1 MDNRTNEFSRR
12 TFFSGVAG
20 LVTAG
25 VITTAGVGITGGMS
39 TQSGDETWTQPG
51 ANAAGTNAQIS
62 ATGPAGKLSTAW
74 QGGLSAY
81 FGDTRVGAVVDGTV
95 YASGTVL
102 VAKNAVDGTTLW
114 SAQTSVPD
122 IDYPDGAAID
132 IERPTY
138 VDGVV
143 VAPVRIGV
151 WDGDGAEYAKLM
163 GVDAESGEKLWEIGT
178 PSVIEF
184 SHVRISDGMCYVCG
198 PDLDG
203 SDTRYIYQLNPS
215 DGTIG
220 WRQSVDIGRAE
231 SNTPAIESGRLY
243 VAERNGVVA
252 LDVENGDRLWKALP
266 RVKAPHVAMVAD
278 GTLFVSEES
287 TPGATIIVLD
297 ASTGEQQWKQSYD
310 GERVRIRVA
319 TVDAEQ
325 VYIAKGQS
333 DAAIIALDR
342 TDGTE
347 NWQTSVTT
355 WPEESDTEPQT
366 GRPDPAWGMARVG
379 SLLYAGGFVL
389 DPSDGSI
396 RSEYGIEGPWTA
408 PYRLNAVAGGQLY
421 FGGEGLLVV
430 KGSETQTASP
440 PTTDTQTASPPTTD
454 TQTEADES
462 EDSTTVTDDRGSTA
476 TTTQQAEPSAPSE
489 TADTADNLSGTTNG
503 STPQESSSD
512 DDSTATTGPGFGV
525 LAGAAGIGVGS
536 WLRSRDR

>member
-1 MDNRTNEFSRR
+1 MDNRTDTFSRR
-12 TFFSGVAG
+12 MFLSGVTG
-20 LVTAG
+20 LATAG
-25 VITTAGVGITGGMS
+25 VITTAGVGITGGVS
-39 TQSGDETWTQPG
+39 TQPGDETWTQPG

-62 ATGPAGKLSTAW
+62 ATGPAGELSTAW
-74 QGGLSAY
+74 KGGLGAY

-95 YASGTVL
+95 YASGTAL
-102 VAKNAVDGTTLW
+102 VAKNAVDGTTRW
-114 SAQTSVPD
+114 GAETSIPD
-122 IDYPDGAAID
+122 IEYPDGAAID

-138 VDGVV
+138 VDGIV

-178 PSVIEF
+178 PSASEF
-184 SHVRISDGMCYVCG
+184 SHVRTFDGTCYVCG

-203 SDTRYIYQLNPS
+203 GDSTYIYQLNPS

-220 WRQSVDIGRAE
+220 WRQSVDIGRSE

-252 LDVENGDRLWKALP
+252 LDVESGERLWKELP
-266 RVKAPHVAMVAD
+266 RVKAPHVAMVDD
-278 GTLFVSEES
+278 GTLFVSEEN
-287 TPGATIIVLD
+287 TPGATIIALD
-297 ASTGEQQWKQSYD
+297 ASTGEQQWKQAYD

-325 VYIAKGQS
+325 VYVAKGQR
-333 DAAIIALDR
+333 DAAVIALDR

-366 GRPDPAWGMARVG
+366 GRPDPAGGMARVG

-389 DPSDGSI
+389 DPADGSI
-396 RSEYGIEGPWTA
+396 QSEYGIEGPWVA

-430 KGSETQTASP
+430 KGSETQTTSP
-440 PTTDTQTASPPTTD
+440 SSTD

-462 EDSTTVTDDRGSTA
+462 EDLTTVTDDGGATA
-476 TTTQQAEPSAPSE
+476 TTTRQANPSAPSE
-489 TADTADNLSGTTNG
+489 TADNVNPSGTTDG
-503 STPQESSSD
+503 STSQKSSSG
-512 DDSTATTGPGFGV
+512 DDSTATNGPGFGV
-525 LAGAAGIGVGS
+525 LAGLAGIGVGS
-536 WLRSRDR
+536 WWRNRGR